1 MLIHGYVPNKFG
13 HAIIVPL
20 IKDRSGDV
28 SKLSNYRGISL
39 SPIISKLFE
48 TCLSIKFSDY
58 LSSHSLQFGF
68 KKNSSCASAIFVVQQ
83 TVDYYVK
90 SCDELPFAYIFDL
103 YKWNFLSNPHIGQAQ
118 SVDLFVRLNSYVID
132 AFKLKYAPSGS
143 SQFCRK
149 RAIHLYVAEQF
160 A

>member
-1 MLIHGYVPNKFG
+1 MQEPSKRSIFFVISYESNINDVP
-13 HAIIVPL
+13 
-20 IKDRSGDV
+20 
-28 SKLSNYRGISL
+28 KLSNYRGISL

-90 SCDELPFAYIFDL
+90 RAVVFICLHLMLVKPLIVLIINTLFKKLVAPDS
-103 YKWNFLSNPHIGQAQ
+103 AQ
-118 SVDLFVRLNSYVID
+118 CFINIIINWYGKLNAVVR
-132 AFKLKYAPSGS
+132 
-143 SQFCRK
+143 
-149 RAIHLYVAEQF
+149 
-160 A
+160 